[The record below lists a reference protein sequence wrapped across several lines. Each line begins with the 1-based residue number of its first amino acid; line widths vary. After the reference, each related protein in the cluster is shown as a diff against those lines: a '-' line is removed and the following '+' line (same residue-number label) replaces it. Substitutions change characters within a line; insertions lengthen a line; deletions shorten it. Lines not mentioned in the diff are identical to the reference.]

1 MFLIASAFNSMNP
14 MIPYASTFGII
25 SILIYA
31 SVNKQ
36 SIAKVM
42 ATFTLVF
49 VLITFSSASTE
60 WNQYTNGLVD
70 DVDDPHYGLPDSWD
84 DKQAVCFHFPEGY
97 TPSNLDDGRHHF
109 DSNGTDFKIDKNWN
123 STGGCVGGFEG
134 YDYGLNLFNA
144 AVEATNSTF
153 SYNYTQFYFGLQI
166 DSIAGISPCAA
177 YTCATDSSSGA
188 YWEMLH
194 NGAYS
199 LVGISYLILDSNS
212 VITWQI
218 TSY

>member
-1 MFLIASAFNSMNP
+1 MNP

-153 SYNYTQFYFGLQI
+153 TIILNFILDYRLILSLEFLLVQHILALQI
-166 DSIAGISPCAA
+166 PHQEHIGKCC
-177 YTCATDSSSGA
+177 TM
-188 YWEMLH
+188 EH
-194 NGAYS
+194 
-199 LVGISYLILDSNS
+199 IL
-212 VITWQI
+212 WLEFQI
-218 TSY
+218 LS